1 MVFTIATESK
11 LGKWVGLARLGVLE
25 DPLPSP
31 SQEAWTTMDHHAKG
45 LTVQLVLRE
54 AGPGQVPHGVQG

>member
-1 MVFTIATESK
+1 M
-11 LGKWVGLARLGVLE
+11 RN
-25 DPLPSP
+25 
-31 SQEAWTTMDHHAKG
+31 HHARG